1 MIWHTKVCVL
11 HLNTDINRSSKS
23 SFTRL
28 DSTQLKLPLANIAST
43 QRGEGDAKGVAGTE
57 LWQQFLNALITP
69 APLEMKTIC
78 VALWVVHNRV
88 LSPRFIMNSQSR
100 STSSACTQSALK
112 NKLYLIVCYV
122 RVCVCV
128 CAMYVFMAV
137 YIRTIDCSTIAFLS
151 AWQFSMSIDCAGK
164 FNSQVEQGRRRTKA
178 RQLIYG
184 IAINYCRT
192 LSAWAAKGGGRGVQ
206 GVGESGTREC
216 LAWA

>member
-1 MIWHTKVCVL
+1 
-11 HLNTDINRSSKS
+11 
-23 SFTRL
+23 
-28 DSTQLKLPLANIAST
+28 
-43 QRGEGDAKGVAGTE
+43 
-57 LWQQFLNALITP
+57 
-69 APLEMKTIC
+69 MKTIC

-137 YIRTIDCSTIAFLS
+137 YVRTIDCSTIAFLS

-164 FNSQVEQGRRRTKA
+164 FNSQVEQGKRRTKA

-192 LSAWAAKGGGRGVQ
+192 LSAWAAEGGETKRRRRRAALESAWHGHNNWTTWRMRNKAREAPDKCAYTSENSSRRGKREEGGREGSYCGCTCCQ
-206 GVGESGTREC
+206 LLLTVGKNNANLFYSTPI
-216 LAWA
+216 

>member
-28 DSTQLKLPLANIAST
+28 DSTKVAFGKHCKHST
-43 QRGEGDAKGVAGTE
+43 RWRGCEGGCEGTE

-69 APLEMKTIC
+69 APLETKTIC

-128 CAMYVFMAV
+128 CVQCTYLWLYMYA
-137 YIRTIDCSTIAFLS
+137 
-151 AWQFSMSIDCAGK
+151 QSI
-164 FNSQVEQGRRRTKA
+164 A
-178 RQLIYG
+178 RQLPFCQPG
-184 IAINYCRT
+184 NFLCRLT
-192 LSAWAAKGGGRGVQ
+192 APASSIRKLNKEGDALR
-206 GVGESGTREC
+206 RDN
-216 LAWA
+216 